1 MPVSVPLYPVNLLV
15 SGQRCLVVGGGVVA
29 AAKVAG
35 LLECEAAVH
44 VVAPLVRPVT
54 QMLGD
59 GLTPPASLRWD
70 ERRYTAADLDGAYL
84 VITATDDPTVN
95 AAVFADATERG
106 IWCNSADDPAN
117 CSFTLPSRVRQ
128 GDLLVTFSTRGR
140 SPALSRWLR
149 ETYTEEF
156 GSEYATLMDM
166 LAEERET
173 IVAAGRSTEGLA
185 WQEALS
191 SGMLELIREGRLAEA
206 KERLQ
211 ACLSSSS
218 V

>member
-15 SGQRCLVVGGGVVA
+15 SGKPCLVVGGGVVA
-29 AAKVAG
+29 SAKVGG
-35 LLECEAAVH
+35 LIDCEAAVH
-44 VVAPLVRPVT
+44 VVAPVVRPA
-54 QMLGD
+54 LRALARD
-59 GLTPPASLRWD
+59 LTLPASLRWD
-70 ERRYTAADLDGAYL
+70 ERPYTPPDLDGAYL
-84 VITATDDPTVN
+84 VITATDDPAVN
-95 AAVFADATERG
+95 AKVFADATERG
-106 IWCNSADDPAN
+106 IWCNSADDPTN

-128 GDLLVTFSTRGR
+128 GDLLVTFSTGGR
-140 SPALSRWLR
+140 SPALAKWLR
-149 ETYTEEF
+149 QTYAEEF

-166 LAEERET
+166 LAEEREA
-173 IVAAGRSTEGLA
+173 IVAAGRTTEGLA
-185 WQEALS
+185 WHEALS